1 MRNQRGESSGMNVS
15 LTKELETYVR
25 RKVESGLYR
34 SAGEVIG
41 EGLRLM
47 KERDELYQLNR
58 AELRR
63 EIDVGVDQANCGRM
77 QSFDEETA
85 ARVKVRGR
93 ERLAVEHGADPA

>member
-1 MRNQRGESSGMNVS
+1 MNVS

-25 RKVESGLYR
+25 RKVESGLYQ

-58 AELRR
+58 AALHR

-77 QSFDEETA
+77 QPFDEETA
-85 ARVKVRGR
+85 ARVKARGR
-93 ERLAVEHGADPA
+93 ERLAVENGADPA